1 MNNKINLPTADI
13 DGALIIADGE
23 AAGANVTLDYL
34 IHEDGS
40 CTCKLCGELTASRT
54 HWYRHKY
61 KVTSSVTADRV
72 CNGAVSRCTTC
83 ACSSATSARSTSRA
97 RRGTKAT

>member
-1 MNNKINLPTADI
+1 MLFTMPTADI

-23 AAGANVTLDYL
+23 AAGTNVTLDYL

-61 KVTSSVTADRV
+61 KVTRSVTADLV
-72 CNGAVSRCTTC
+72 CNGAAVSRCTTC